1 MMFYVVWLM
10 PIIVCWGTL
19 ALAISVYTPLLAWV
33 SYPVQWILQV
43 AGIPEA
49 AVTASAIM
57 SGFADNYLPVIL
69 GANLTESTSKVVIAM
84 MSILQLIFL
93 SEIATLLT
101 SANALQK
108 FSHIVIIFL
117 QRTFIALPFV
127 IVFVK
132 LFF

>member
-33 SYPVQWILQV
+33 SYPVQWILQF

-84 MSILQLIFL
+84 MSILQLIFYPKL
-93 SEIATLLT
+93 QRCSHQRMRFKSFRTLLLF
-101 SANALQK
+101 SYNAL
-108 FSHIVIIFL
+108 SLHYHL
-117 QRTFIALPFV
+117 LSY
-127 IVFVK
+127 
-132 LFF
+132 L